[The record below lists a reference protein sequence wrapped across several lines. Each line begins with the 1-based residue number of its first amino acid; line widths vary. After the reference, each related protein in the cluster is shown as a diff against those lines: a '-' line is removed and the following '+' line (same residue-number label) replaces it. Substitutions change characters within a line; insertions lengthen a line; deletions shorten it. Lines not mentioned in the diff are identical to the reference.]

1 MLESGKMRNLPA
13 WLLAFA
19 LTSTAQQSAPVFRA
33 GSKLVE
39 VSVTVLD
46 KKGNAVTGLEP
57 ADFTLLDEGKPR
69 ELALFRFDGAP
80 TAPAADSAPAPAAP
94 LPPGVFTNRS
104 SAGGDPPRNIT
115 ALVLDSLNTP
125 PEQNITVRSQML
137 RYLRALAP
145 QTRVAIFLMGKQLRI
160 LHDFTSDDADL
171 RAKLQKA
178 TLGMP
183 LTTVTDFSQSIVEAE
198 AFVNMFPPE
207 MQKAAEEIA
216 RNNLEIE
223 AMANAQSRRNRME
236 RSLAAMEALGE
247 HLAGIPGRK
256 NLVWIG
262 AGFSMVSITGAM
274 GMGVHGGIEDFEDK
288 VRKTSQRLAQQG
300 VILYIVDSQGLA
312 LPSDQSA
319 ASRAQLPVRGRG
331 RFEPQM
337 DTEAASNDPRPAMEL
352 IASITGGRYLHN
364 SNDLAAGFKQTAT
377 DRQGS
382 YTLGFYLTGDPD
394 DKWHKLKVRVKRSG
408 VNLRHREGYLSESGP
423 PQTTA
428 WTPETWRANFSN
440 PIGSTVIP
448 LTAKCERLPS
458 GELALTI
465 LADMNAVQFR
475 ADGDNLKA
483 ELEVGIGDF
492 AADGSARTNRNSF
505 TASVPAAQWEETRKA
520 GLRHQLQW
528 KPAANATSLRLIVH
542 DVRSG
547 KYGSLD
553 LPLDKLKGGV
563 Q

>member
-57 ADFTLLDEGKPR
+57 ADFTVLDEGKPR

-80 TAPAADSAPAPAAP
+80 APAADSAPAPAAP

-104 SAGGDPPRNIT
+104 SAGSEPPRNIT

-125 PEQNITVRSQML
+125 PEQNTTVRSQML

-274 GMGVHGGIEDFEDK
+274 GMGVHGGVEDFEGK

-319 ASRAQLPVRGRG
+319 ASRAPLPVRGRG

-352 IASITGGRYLHN
+352 MASITGGRYLHN

-377 DRQGS
+377 DMQGS

-394 DKWHKLKVRVKRSG
+394 DKWHKLKVRVKRAG

-423 PQTTA
+423 PQTTT
-428 WTPETWRANFSN
+428 WTTETWRANFSN

-448 LTAKCERLPS
+448 LTAKCERMPS
-458 GELALTI
+458 GDLALTI

-483 ELEVGIGDF
+483 DLEVGIADF

-547 KYGSLD
+547 NYGSLD
-553 LPLDKLKGGV
+553 VPLDKLKGGV